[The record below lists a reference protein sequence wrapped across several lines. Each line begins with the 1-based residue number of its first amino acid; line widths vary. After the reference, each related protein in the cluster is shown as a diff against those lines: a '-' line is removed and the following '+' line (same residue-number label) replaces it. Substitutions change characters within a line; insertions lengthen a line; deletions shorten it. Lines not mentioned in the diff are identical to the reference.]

1 MLLEKTIGTTGITKL
16 DHGGPF
22 LGLEE
27 DVFDL
32 AAGGGH
38 AGQLGL
44 VHADRQVL
52 DQHLQHRTQR
62 SIGSGRRRRLLLRRR
77 GAVVA
82 DRDGGEGGAGVV
94 GYLAAAPPTAR
105 PAPPPRAR
113 EPGGVGRG
121 AGVSRGRGGVDQ
133 RDGAEVAVALAIE
146 LRHGGLLP
154 GLRSGVMMLLMLL
167 MMLLVLMLMLL
178 LLMLLMMMW
187 LMWLMWLV
195 LCVVVLSS
203 VVVGLRLTG
212 STSAV
217 VLLRLLTEMLP
228 LRRRLLV
235 LVTVVWPLCWW
246 FIE

>member
-16 DHGGPF
+16 DHRGPF

-62 SIGSGRRRRLLLRRR
+62 RLGSDRRRLLLRRR

-82 DRDGGEGGAGVV
+82 DGDGGEGGAGVV

-105 PAPPPRAR
+105 PATPPRTR

-121 AGVSRGRGGVDQ
+121 AGVGRGRGGVHQ
-133 RDGAEVAVALAIE
+133 GDGAEVAVTLAIE
-146 LRHGGLLP
+146 LCHGGLLS
-154 GLRSGVMMLLMLL
+154 GLGRWVM
-167 MMLLVLMLMLL
+167 L
-178 LLMLLMMMW
+178 LLMLLMLVLMM
-187 LMWLMWLV
+187 LLMWLV

-203 VVVGLRLTG
+203 VVVWLRLTG

-235 LVTVVWPLCWW
+235 TVVWPLCWW

>member
-16 DHGGPF
+16 DHRGPF

-62 SIGSGRRRRLLLRRR
+62 RLGSDRRRLLLRRR

-82 DRDGGEGGAGVV
+82 DGDGGEGGAGVV

-105 PAPPPRAR
+105 PATPPRTR

-121 AGVSRGRGGVDQ
+121 AGVGRGRGGVHQ
-133 RDGAEVAVALAIE
+133 GDGAEVAVTLAIE
-146 LRHGGLLP
+146 LRHGGLLS
-154 GLRSGVMMLLMLL
+154 GLRRGVMLLLMLMLLMLL
-167 MMLLVLMLMLL
+167 MLVLMML
-178 LLMLLMMMW
+178 
-187 LMWLMWLV
+187 LMWLV

-203 VVVGLRLTG
+203 VVVWLRLTG

-235 LVTVVWPLCWW
+235 TVVWPLCWW

>member
-1 MLLEKTIGTTGITKL
+1 
-16 DHGGPF
+16 
-22 LGLEE
+22 
-27 DVFDL
+27 
-32 AAGGGH
+32 
-38 AGQLGL
+38 
-44 VHADRQVL
+44 
-52 DQHLQHRTQR
+52 
-62 SIGSGRRRRLLLRRR
+62 
-77 GAVVA
+77 
-82 DRDGGEGGAGVV
+82 
-94 GYLAAAPPTAR
+94 
-105 PAPPPRAR
+105 
-113 EPGGVGRG
+113 
-121 AGVSRGRGGVDQ
+121 VSRGRGGVDQ

-154 GLRSGVMMLLMLL
+154 WLRRGVMLLLVLLMLLML

-178 LLMLLMMMW
+178 VLLLVLM
-187 LMWLMWLV
+187 MWLMWLV

-235 LVTVVWPLCWW
+235 LVAVVWPLCWW

>member
-16 DHGGPF
+16 DHRGPF

-62 SIGSGRRRRLLLRRR
+62 RLGSDRRRLLLRRR

-82 DRDGGEGGAGVV
+82 DGDGGEAGAGVV

-105 PAPPPRAR
+105 PAPPPRTR

-121 AGVSRGRGGVDQ
+121 AGVGRGRGGVHQ
-133 RDGAEVAVALAIE
+133 GDGAEVAVTLAIE
-146 LRHGGLLP
+146 LRHGGLLS
-154 GLRSGVMMLLMLL
+154 GLRRGVMLLLMLMLMLLMLL
-167 MMLLVLMLMLL
+167 M
-178 LLMLLMMMW
+178 
-187 LMWLMWLV
+187 
-195 LCVVVLSS
+195 
-203 VVVGLRLTG
+203 
-212 STSAV
+212 
-217 VLLRLLTEMLP
+217 
-228 LRRRLLV
+228 
-235 LVTVVWPLCWW
+235 
-246 FIE
+246 